1 MVMVQFNFNEN
12 VGYHVLHELVII
24 NAGEDNE
31 DNIIRKSLP
40 LYLRKLNCYAAAIFE
55 SVETNAL
62 NLKKVLPRTF
72 TDTSEW
78 TTIISLINETQTDA
92 FKNKQ
97 IHEYLHSHSAYYI
110 FDLQNYGCMLLCSNK
125 QFDHFLKNELLD
137 VINSLSKSLVLAK
150 EIKFRKEIE
159 KQLNNQNSKLKNFT
173 YIVSHNIRS
182 HSANIS
188 GLIQVLKDCDDD
200 SERQY
205 FTNLLEAGS
214 KKLEETIRNL
224 NEIISIHDNTE
235 GVFVSKN
242 LRNEVERTLDVLSNT
257 IIQNQIKTNILI
269 GEDIYVSAIPSYLDS
284 IILNMLSNAVKYR
297 SEKRPEI
304 TVKAE
309 TVNNQVKI
317 SFIDNGLGIDLVK
330 YGEKLFGMYKTFHN
344 HADSKGL
351 GLFITKAQI
360 EALGCQIEVESEPG
374 KGTTFHVFL
383 KSSFLVK

>member
-1 MVMVQFNFNEN
+1 
-12 VGYHVLHELVII
+12 
-24 NAGEDNE
+24 
-31 DNIIRKSLP
+31 
-40 LYLRKLNCYAAAIFE
+40 
-55 SVETNAL
+55 
-62 NLKKVLPRTF
+62 
-72 TDTSEW
+72 
-78 TTIISLINETQTDA
+78 
-92 FKNKQ
+92 
-97 IHEYLHSHSAYYI
+97 
-110 FDLQNYGCMLLCSNK
+110 MLLCSNK

-257 IIQNQIKTNILI
+257 IIQNQIKTNIII

-360 EALGCQIEVESEPG
+360 EALGGRIEVESEPG